1 MIRLFVV
8 FCLAICASAAF
19 GACAPDRVE
28 LKGAF
33 GVAQF
38 TVELADEPR
47 ERNLGLMNR
56 PSMPQS
62 RGMLFIYE
70 EPQSAAFWMKNTLIP
85 LDMIFA
91 SAEGEIL
98 RIHRNA
104 IPLDETIIDGGP
116 GVLAV
121 LEINGGLAARLGI
134 EAGDVL
140 RHPALDQTIAA
151 WPCE

>member
-1 MIRLFVV
+1 MRLTAT
-8 FCLAICASAAF
+8 FCLTVCASAAF
-19 GACAPDRVE
+19 GACAPDKVE

-33 GVAQF
+33 GAAQF
-38 TVELADEPR
+38 TVELADEPS

-62 RGMLFIYE
+62 RGMLFVYGA
-70 EPQSAAFWMKNTLIP
+70 PQSAAFWMKNTLIP

-91 SAEGEIL
+91 SEEGEIL
-98 RIHRNA
+98 RIHHNA
-104 IPLDETIIDGGP
+104 IPLDQTIIDGGP

-134 EAGDVL
+134 KVGDVL
-140 RHPALDQTIAA
+140 RHPALDQKIAA